1 MRAVVIE
8 RPGEVAL
15 RDVEAPVCGRK
26 DVLVRS
32 RLVGVC
38 RTDLELA
45 TGALTDPNLVRFPCI
60 PGHEWVG
67 SVAEVG
73 DLVADLRP
81 GDRVVCEGMI
91 PCNRCRL
98 CRTGRTQLCENYD
111 QIGFSRGGGCG
122 ELVVAPRRVVHRLP
136 DTIPDDAAV
145 LIEPA
150 SCVWR
155 ALERAAPQPGERIGV
170 IGIGTLGSLTLTLSR
185 LFSPGALVAYGL
197 RADELAFARQLGANA
212 GIDASAPL
220 DDTYSGVLDVVVETA
235 GAPAAVELATRIVRP
250 GGRVV
255 LLGIAGDGKTLELP
269 SDRFVLGDIDVIG
282 SFSYTTAAW
291 AGVLRLL
298 ERELVDLAP
307 LVTHRFPLESFAD
320 ALALLERPRGTV
332 VKIVLEHDR
341 EPSGRN

>member
-1 MRAVVIE
+1 VRAVVIE

-15 RDVEAPVCGRK
+15 REVDTPVCGPD

-32 RLVGVC
+32 RLAGVC

-45 TGALTDPNLVRFPCI
+45 TGALTDPKLVRFPCI

-67 SVAEVG
+67 SVEATGALVT
-73 DLVADLRP
+73 DLSP

-91 PCNRCRL
+91 PCNRCRP

-111 QIGFSRGGGCG
+111 QIGFSRAGGCG

-136 DTIPDDAAV
+136 DAISDDAAV

-150 SCVWR
+150 ACVWR
-155 ALERAAPQPGERIGV
+155 ALERAAPRPGERVGV
-170 IGIGTLGSLTLTLSR
+170 VGIGTLGSLTLTLAR
-185 LFSPGALVAYGL
+185 LLSPGALVAYGL
-197 RADELAFARQLGANA
+197 RADELELARQLGANG

-220 DDTYSGVLDVVVETA
+220 DDVYSGELDVVVETA

-255 LLGIAGDGKTLELP
+255 LLGIAGEGRQLQLP
-269 SDRFVLGDIDVIG
+269 SDRFVLGDIEVIG

-291 AGVLRLL
+291 AGVMRLL
-298 ERELVDLAP
+298 ERGLVDLAP

-320 ALALLERPRGTV
+320 ALALLERPSGTV

-341 EPSGRN
+341 H